1 MESGLRA
8 MGGGEEIRL
17 SGVSCCQGKVKG
29 QGVTL
34 EEGNVLGLEESRV
47 TQRVLTRL
55 DGDQGELTFSSQQ
68 GSEMTSVWRFRQG
81 EIRG

>member
-17 SGVSCCQGKVKG
+17 SGVSCYQGKAKG

-34 EEGNVLGLEESRV
+34 EEGNVLGLEESGV
-47 TQRVLTRL
+47 IQRVQTRL

>member
-1 MESGLRA
+1 M
-8 MGGGEEIRL
+8 
-17 SGVSCCQGKVKG
+17 
-29 QGVTL
+29 TL
-34 EEGNVLGLEESRV
+34 EEGNVLGLEESGV
-47 TQRVLTRL
+47 IQRVQTRL